1 MWFEEKNTEDYA
13 QRAMPISVMD
23 AASVHYQPVTI
34 LCAQTIWFQDCIYE
48 LWLVSYVQKQISWWR
63 FYL

>member
-13 QRAMPISVMD
+13 QMAMPISAMD

-48 LWLVSYVQKQISWWR
+48 L
-63 FYL
+63 